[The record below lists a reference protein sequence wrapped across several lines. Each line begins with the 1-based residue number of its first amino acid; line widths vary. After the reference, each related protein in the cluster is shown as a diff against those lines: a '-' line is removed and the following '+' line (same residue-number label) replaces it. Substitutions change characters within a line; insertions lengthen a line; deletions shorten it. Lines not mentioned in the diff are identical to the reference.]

1 MMYNN
6 FKYFRKLLTRK
17 EPLDNINKNYLRQFA
32 ENEIK
37 EWKQFLK
44 DIK

>member
-1 MMYNN
+1 MKYNN

-17 EPLDNINKNYLRQFA
+17 EPLGNINKNYLRQFA

-37 EWKQFLK
+37 EWQQFLK